1 MHLHRVTWQQ
11 LLSSNLKLGALRAQS
26 FHGSWTRA
34 RPSGLCCFLIFPPS
48 PIIRGETDSTECDV
62 MKVDLSI
69 GGSFPSVGSGPRC
82 KQGTVRYV
90 LLCSMFHTEDPC
102 GLFKIWVIC
111 GCTDLLILLGVRKSE
126 LRKATNSF
134 SLINGSLIF
143 YSTFC

>member
-1 MHLHRVTWQQ
+1 MHLHRVAWQQ

-26 FHGSWTRA
+26 FHGSRTRV

-48 PIIRGETDSTECDV
+48 PIIRGETDCDV

-69 GGSFPSVGSGPRC
+69 GGSFPSVGRGPSW
-82 KQGTVRYV
+82 KQGTVRSV
-90 LLCSMFHTEDPC
+90 LLCSTFHTEGPC
-102 GLFKIWVIC
+102 CLFKIWVIS
-111 GCTDLLILLGVRKSE
+111 GCTDLLILLGGRKSE

-134 SLINGSLIF
+134 TLINGSLIF